1 MNVTTFK
8 KIENYRR
15 EWLHT
20 FIDDVF
26 LIPAQV
32 LYIKN
37 A

>member
-1 MNVTTFK
+1 MDVQKNLDC
-8 KIENYRR
+8 RR
-15 EWLHT
+15 EWLNT
-20 FIDDVF
+20 FVDDVF